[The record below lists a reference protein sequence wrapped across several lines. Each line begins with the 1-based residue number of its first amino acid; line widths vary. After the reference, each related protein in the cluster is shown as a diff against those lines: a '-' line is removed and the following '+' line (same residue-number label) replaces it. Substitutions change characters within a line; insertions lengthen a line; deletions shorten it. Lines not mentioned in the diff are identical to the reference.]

1 MVDKLDLKPN
11 TCKYYVVVAL
21 EGTRLRIIVPREHHE
36 WWVGCL
42 RRYFR
47 CSTAPSIGMTCSLC
61 TN

>member
-36 WWVGCL
+36 VVGWLPEEVLQVFNCPIHRDDL
-42 RRYFR
+42 LPVY
-47 CSTAPSIGMTCSLC
+47 
-61 TN
+61 